1 MTTLEK
7 VRLFERYLE
16 LTRGQ
21 SDQTLDTVFDKLLDR
36 KRAELA
42 QHRDELRAELAA
54 FEKQYGLASTDF
66 FKKFEHGELGD
77 AADFFDWSATWQLY
91 NSAQKYLQAL
101 SLESPT
107 G

>member
-21 SDQTLDTVFDKLLDR
+21 SDQTLDAVLDKLLAR
-36 KRAELA
+36 KRKELE
-42 QHRDELRAELAA
+42 QHRAKLYTELTA
-54 FEKQYGLASTDF
+54 FERQYRLGSAEF
-66 FKKFEHGELGD
+66 FEKFKRGEMGD

-91 NSAQKYLQAL
+91 NSTLNYLQAL
-101 SLESPT
+101 AFEPV